1 MNQPIT
7 SMSKSTEY
15 YRQNLRIKIP
25 VDKNN
30 QEEVHIKTG
39 ILDYLYRL
47 FGCVKG
53 KVTPQQL

>member
-1 MNQPIT
+1 
-7 SMSKSTEY
+7 MSKSTEY